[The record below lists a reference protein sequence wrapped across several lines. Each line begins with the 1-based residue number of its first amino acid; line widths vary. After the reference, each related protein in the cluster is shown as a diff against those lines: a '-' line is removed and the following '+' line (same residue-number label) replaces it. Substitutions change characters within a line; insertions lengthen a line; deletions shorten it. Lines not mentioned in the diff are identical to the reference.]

1 MIGKRIRI
9 ANMRVREVGIDAQ
22 IAQWIYD
29 SHYWDEETLYNFRC
43 NWCNTTWGPGM
54 TISRDWP
61 LCPKNPVLHS
71 FVGETAMANI
81 KKAIMEA

>member
-1 MIGKRIRI
+1 MIGKKIKI
-9 ANMRVREVGIDAQ
+9 TQPTVAMIGIDNQ

-29 SHYWDEETLYNFRC
+29 SHYWDEETLGHFRC
-43 NWCNTTWGPGM
+43 KWCNTTWDPGM

-61 LCPKNPVLHS
+61 LCPKNPLLKS
-71 FVGETAMANI
+71 FVGTTAMANI